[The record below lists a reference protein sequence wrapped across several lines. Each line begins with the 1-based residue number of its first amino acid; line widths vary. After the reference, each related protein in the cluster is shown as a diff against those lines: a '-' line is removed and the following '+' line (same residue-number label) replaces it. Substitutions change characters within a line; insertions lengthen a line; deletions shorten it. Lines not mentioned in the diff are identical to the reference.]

1 MSEETERVG
10 SGPRGNSALAGT
22 SCKRVDAFLKNRQ
35 EPIAAQLHRLAVDRS
50 QLARVLMDDD
60 DGASN
65 VSIVFLTRLVPIIVI
80 LVLHS
85 NRTRWSV

>member
-1 MSEETERVG
+1 M
-10 SGPRGNSALAGT
+10 AGT

-65 VSIVFLTRLVPIIVI
+65 VSIVFLTTPVPNYRDLGPTFKSHQVVERLNFKGGSYV
-80 LVLHS
+80 
-85 NRTRWSV
+85 